1 MDSDPIQ
8 ESVRHLSTLG
18 FTELEAAVYTFLV
31 ESSPATAYRVAQGI
45 GKPVANTYKAVESL
59 QQKGAVLVDE
69 TGTRLC
75 RAVPPAE
82 LLAALE
88 RTFDTR
94 REAAAQALGRLSP
107 AKSDDGVFSINSAA
121 QVYERCGQMLERA
134 AEVVLLDAFPGVIEK
149 LRPALEAA
157 AARGITVAVQ
167 AYSPTDLKGADV
179 IVPCTA
185 GAVLERWPGQWLC
198 LLVDGAEYLF
208 AFLDRDGEKVHQ
220 AIWSTSAFLAWVQHS
235 YLSDSL
241 RANLL
246 EGLLEKRAAPEEIA
260 EARERSQKWVAR
272 EARGYRE
279 LRERFGPSNVETKPS
294 FST

>member
-1 MDSDPIQ
+1 MDSDAFQ

-31 ESSPATAYRVAQGI
+31 ENSPATAYRVAQGI

-59 QQKGAVLVDE
+59 QQKGALLVDE

-88 RTFDTR
+88 KTFDTR
-94 REAAAQALGRLSP
+94 REAAAQALGRLRP
-107 AKSDDGVFSINSAA
+107 AKADDGVFTLTTAA
-121 QVYERCGQMLERA
+121 QVYERCAQMLEQA
-134 AEVVLLDAFPGVIEK
+134 GDVVLLDAFPAVVERLG
-149 LRPALEAA
+149 PALEAA
-157 AARGITVAVQ
+157 AARGLTVVVQ
-167 AYSPTDLKGADV
+167 AYSPTDLKGVDAV
-179 IVPCTA
+179 IPPKA
-185 GAVLERWPGQWLC
+185 GLVLERWPGQWLC

-220 AIWSTSAFLAWVQHS
+220 AIWSASAFLAWVQHS
-235 YLSDSL
+235 YLADSL

-246 EGLLEKRAAPEEIA
+246 ENLLDNGARPEDIAAARLKA
-260 EARERSQKWVAR
+260 ERWIVRQ
-272 EARGYRE
+272 ARGYRE
-279 LRERFGPSNVETKPS
+279 LRARFEERK
-294 FST
+294 

>member
-1 MDSDPIQ
+1 MEPDPFQ

-82 LLAALE
+82 LLATLE
-88 RTFDTR
+88 KTFDTR
-94 REAAAQALGRLSP
+94 REAAAQALGRLRP
-107 AKSDDGVFSINSAA
+107 AKSDDGVFTLTTAA

-134 AEVVLLDAFPGVIEK
+134 AEVVLLDAFPAMIER

-157 AARGITVAVQ
+157 AARGLTVTVQ
-167 AYSPTDLKGADV
+167 AYSPTEIQGAEVVVPPTADL
-179 IVPCTA
+179 
-185 GAVLERWPGQWLC
+185 VLERWPGQWLC
-198 LLVDGAEYLF
+198 LLADGAEYLF
-208 AFLDRDGEKVHQ
+208 AFLDREGEKVHQ
-220 AIWSTSAFLAWVQHS
+220 AIWSASAFLAWVQHS
-235 YLSDSL
+235 YLADSL

-246 EGLLEKRAAPEEIA
+246 EGLFVEGASKEEIEAARKRAERWIA
-260 EARERSQKWVAR
+260 RQ
-272 EARGYRE
+272 ARGYRE
-279 LRERFGPSNVETKPS
+279 LRARFDPPAE
-294 FST
+294 

>member
-1 MDSDPIQ
+1 MDSDPFQ

-75 RAVPPAE
+75 RAIPPAE

-94 REAAAQALGRLSP
+94 REAAAQALGRLRP
-107 AKSDDGVFSINSAA
+107 AKPDDGVFTLTSAA

-134 AEVVLLDAFPGVIEK
+134 GDVVLLDAFPAVIER

-157 AARGITVAVQ
+157 ATRGLTVAVQ
-167 AYSPTDLKGADV
+167 AYAPTDLQGADV
-179 IVPCTA
+179 VVPTTA

-220 AIWSTSAFLAWVQHS
+220 AIWSASAFLAWVQHS
-235 YLSDSL
+235 YLADSL

-246 EGLLEKRAAPEEIA
+246 ERLLEDGAGPEEIS
-260 EARERSQKWVAR
+260 EARQRAQRWIAR

-279 LRERFGPSNVETKPS
+279 LRERFGPFPHGQ
-294 FST
+294 

>member
-1 MDSDPIQ
+1 MQPDPFQ

-82 LLAALE
+82 LLASLE
-88 RTFDTR
+88 KTFDTR
-94 REAAAQALGRLSP
+94 REAAAQALGRLRP
-107 AKSDDGVFSINSAA
+107 AKPDDGVFTLTSAA
-121 QVYERCGQMLERA
+121 QVYERCGRMLERA
-134 AEVVLLDAFPGVIEK
+134 AEVVLLDAFPAVIEK
-149 LRPALEAA
+149 LRPALESA
-157 AARGITVAVQ
+157 AARGLVVVVQ
-167 AYSPTDLKGADV
+167 AYSPTGIQGADV
-179 IVPCTA
+179 VVPRTA
-185 GAVLERWPGQWLC
+185 DLVLERWPGQWLC

-220 AIWSTSAFLAWVQHS
+220 AIWSASAFLAWVQHS
-235 YLSDSL
+235 YLADSL

-246 EGLLEKRAAPEEIA
+246 EGLLDEGASKEEIQEVRKRA
-260 EARERSQKWVAR
+260 ERWITRQ
-272 EARGYRE
+272 ARGYRE
-279 LRERFGPSNVETKPS
+279 LRSRFGPTP
-294 FST
+294 

>member
-1 MDSDPIQ
+1 MQPDPFQ
-8 ESVRHLSTLG
+8 ESVRHLSALG

-82 LLAALE
+82 LLASLE
-88 RTFDTR
+88 KAFDTR
-94 REAAAQALGRLSP
+94 REAAAQSLGRLRP
-107 AKSDDGVFSINSAA
+107 AKSDDGVFTLTSAA
-121 QVYERCGQMLERA
+121 QVYDHCGRMLERA
-134 AEVVLLDAFPGVIEK
+134 GEVVLLDAFPAVIER
-149 LRPALEAA
+149 LRPALEGA
-157 AARGITVAVQ
+157 AARGLTVVVQ
-167 AYSPTDLKGADV
+167 AYSPTSLNGVDV
-179 IVPCTA
+179 VVPRAA
-185 GAVLERWPGQWLC
+185 GTILERWPGQWLC

-208 AFLDRDGEKVHQ
+208 AFLDRSGDKVHQ
-220 AIWSTSAFLAWVQHS
+220 AIWSASSFISWVQHS

-246 EGLLEKRAAPEEIA
+246 EGLLDDGASPEDIE
-260 EARERSQKWVAR
+260 EARARAERWTAR

-279 LRERFGPSNVETKPS
+279 LRGRFDPSGE
-294 FST
+294 

>member
-1 MDSDPIQ
+1 MDSNPFQ

-31 ESSPATAYRVAQGI
+31 ESPPATAYRVAQGI

-82 LLAALE
+82 LLATLE
-88 RTFDTR
+88 KTFDAR
-94 REAAAQALGRLSP
+94 REAAALALGRLRP
-107 AKSDDGVFSINSAA
+107 AKSDDGVFTLTTAA

-134 AEVVLLDAFPGVIEK
+134 AEVVLLDAFPAVVER

-157 AARGITVAVQ
+157 AARGLTVTVQ
-167 AYSPTDLKGADV
+167 AYSPTELQGAEVVVPRTADL
-179 IVPCTA
+179 
-185 GAVLERWPGQWLC
+185 VLERWPGQWLC
-198 LLVDGAEYLF
+198 LLADGAEYLF

-220 AIWSTSAFLAWVQHS
+220 AIWSASAFLAWVQHS
-235 YLSDSL
+235 YLADSL

-246 EGLLEKRAAPEEIA
+246 EGLFADGAAKEEIEAARKRAELWIA
-260 EARERSQKWVAR
+260 RQ
-272 EARGYRE
+272 ARGYRE
-279 LRERFGPSNVETKPS
+279 LRARFDPPAE
-294 FST
+294 